1 MTNNA
6 KALPIIPAKR
16 YFSLNELCELLQ
28 ISPAQFAEWQHVN
41 GTVIGYGGGFYTRQD
56 VVKMRKLK
64 DTFEPFIDEFNQNA
78 LDAAGKPSIKADEVR
93 DELQDLLNN
102 IEMTLAN

>member
-6 KALPIIPAKR
+6 KKLPPIPAKR

-28 ISPAQFAEWQHVN
+28 ISTDQFAEWQYAN
-41 GTVIGYGGGFYTRQD
+41 GTVVGYGGNSYTRQD
-56 VVKMRKLK
+56 VVKMRQLK

-78 LDAAGKPSIKADEVR
+78 LDAEGKLSMKADEVR
-93 DELQDLLNN
+93 AELEELLETVEN
-102 IEMTLAN
+102 TLVY